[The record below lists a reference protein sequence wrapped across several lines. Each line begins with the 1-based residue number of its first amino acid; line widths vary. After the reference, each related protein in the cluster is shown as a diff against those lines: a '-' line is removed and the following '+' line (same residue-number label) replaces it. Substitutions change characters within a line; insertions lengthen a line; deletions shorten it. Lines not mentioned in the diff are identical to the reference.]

1 MSVYEKLDALN
12 ITLPKMT
19 AAWAAYVP
27 YVRSGKMVFLS
38 GHLAK
43 AEGKL
48 WSGKLGEDLT
58 TEQGKTAARTTA
70 IDLMGTLQ
78 AAVGDLNKVTRVL
91 KLMVLV
97 NCTPTFVEQHLVANG
112 ASELFEQ
119 VFGEKGRHVRCS
131 FGVAQ
136 IPFGAC
142 VEIDLVAEVED

>member
-1 MSVYEKLDALN
+1 MSVYEKLGELN

-19 AAWAAYVP
+19 APWAAYVP
-27 YVRSGKMVFLS
+27 FVRSGKMVFLS

-43 AEGKL
+43 TEGKL
-48 WSGKLGEDLT
+48 WSGQLGANLT
-58 TEQGKTAARTTA
+58 TEQGKTAARATA

-78 AAVGDLNKVTRVL
+78 AAVGDLNKVKRVL

-97 NCTPTFVEQHLVANG
+97 NCTPTLIEHHLVANG

-119 VFGEKGRHVRCS
+119 VFGEKWRHVRCS

-136 IPFGAC
+136 IPYGAC
-142 VEIDLVAEVED
+142 VEIDLIAEVED